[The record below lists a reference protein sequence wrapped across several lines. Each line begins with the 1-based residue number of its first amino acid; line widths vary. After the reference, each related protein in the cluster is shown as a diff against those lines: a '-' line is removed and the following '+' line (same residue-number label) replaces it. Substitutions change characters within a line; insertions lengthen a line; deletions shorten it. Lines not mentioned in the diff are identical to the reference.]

1 MASTSWPTTLTE
13 IDDGDSNHPSCR
25 VCFQK
30 LGNDALE
37 FLPRGNLHPVQ
48 RPEFRVAAYPF
59 EGSDDGGRGL
69 ALERLCVG
77 EPRGEVDD

>member
-13 IDDGDSNHPSCR
+13 IDDGDSDHPSCR

-37 FLPRGNLHPVQ
+37 FRAGIDLYSMRG
-48 RPEFRVAAYPF
+48 PEIRAAVDRL
-59 EGSDDGGRGL
+59 EGREDGGRGL